1 MADLL
6 NVDEW
11 IAGAARPKQPVD
23 IYQRP
28 DLAGQIALLQKQ
40 LADLDEP
47 GDDEALG
54 GGASQDL
61 NAEIDRLAQ
70 QFHDSKMTFW
80 VQSLGPDEIEE
91 IGEQA
96 HKDLAA
102 EVDKVS
108 ARARTNARANAKRLG
123 VEAPA
128 EINRMVKEQV
138 QAEVSMFMGFETSL
152 RLLAKAI
159 AEPVVTA
166 DQLRTLAE
174 TLGSGQ
180 ITKLRNAFN
189 KISEGDVA
197 ATVPKSSKHGTGEKD
212 DRP

>member
-11 IAGAARPKQPVD
+11 FAGLQKPKQPVD

-28 DLAGQIALLQKQ
+28 DIAGQIALLEKRV
-40 LADLDEP
+40 ADLGEP
-47 GDDEALG
+47 DDESLG
-54 GGASQDL
+54 GGERADL

-70 QFHDSKMTFW
+70 EFHDSKLTFW
-80 VQSLGPDEIEE
+80 VQSLGPEEIEE
-91 IGEQA
+91 IGKQTR
-96 HKDLAA
+96 KDLNKQ
-102 EVDKVS
+102 VDEIS
-108 ARARTNARANAKRLG
+108 TQARRNARDNAKRLG

-128 EINRMVKEQV
+128 ELNRMVKEQV
-138 QAEVSMFMGFETSL
+138 QAEVSMFLGFETSL

-159 AEPVVTA
+159 AEPSVSA
-166 DQLRTLAE
+166 EQLRTLAE

-189 KISEGDVA
+189 QISEGDVA
-197 ATVPKSSKHGTGEKD
+197 ANVPKLSRRGTGERD
-212 DRP
+212 DSL

>member
-11 IAGAARPKQPVD
+11 LAGLQKPKQPVD

-28 DLAGQIALLQKQ
+28 DIAGQIALLEKRV
-40 LADLDEP
+40 ADLGEP
-47 GDDEALG
+47 DDESLG
-54 GGASQDL
+54 GGERADL

-70 QFHDSKMTFW
+70 EFHDSKLTFW
-80 VQSLGPDEIEE
+80 VQSLGPEEIEE
-91 IGEQA
+91 IGKQTR
-96 HKDLAA
+96 KDLNKQ
-102 EVDKVS
+102 VDEIS
-108 ARARTNARANAKRLG
+108 TQARRNARDNAKRLG

-128 EINRMVKEQV
+128 ELNRMVKEQV
-138 QAEVSMFMGFETSL
+138 QAEVSMFLGFETSL

-159 AEPVVTA
+159 AEPSVSA
-166 DQLRTLAE
+166 EQLRTLAE

-189 KISEGDVA
+189 QISEGDVA
-197 ATVPKSSKHGTGEKD
+197 ANVPKLSRRGTGERD
-212 DRP
+212 DSL